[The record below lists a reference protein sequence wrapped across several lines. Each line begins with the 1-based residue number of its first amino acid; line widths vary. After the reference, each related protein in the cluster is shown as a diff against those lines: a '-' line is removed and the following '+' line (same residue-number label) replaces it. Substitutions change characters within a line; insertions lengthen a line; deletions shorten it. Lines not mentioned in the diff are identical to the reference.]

1 MSLHLLPQLEQ
12 DLGLLTWPLLVCAF
26 ISLLICLERLALV
39 LSESLSKNLK
49 LHKRRKHCLNELD
62 TLLASPRVAAHVL
75 GELGELDPLDELK
88 NQSKTSQLPPRGSQA
103 SEPQILA
110 LITLLES
117 QKTMLASGC
126 LALLQQAQQ
135 TKSLREEVLG
145 LWLVQKHQ
153 QLHAGLKL
161 LQTLGVITP
170 LLGLLGT
177 VLGLIAMFTELGQ
190 SQGPVTPAQLSQGLG
205 LAMNTTAAG
214 LLIAVPSISAA
225 HLFGF
230 YADHHLSHISQVLNR
245 LNLWLEGVNTQAL
258 AQLTLAP
265 KKNSQSDLDTRAK
278 ASMSS

>member
-49 LHKRRKHCLNELD
+49 QHKRRKHCLNALD
-62 TLLASPRVAAHVL
+62 TLLASPRVVANKAC
-75 GELGELDPLDELK
+75 ELDG
-88 NQSKTSQLPPRGSQA
+88 SASQA
-103 SEPQILA
+103 HEPQIQP
-110 LITLLES
+110 LIALLER

-135 TKSLREEVLG
+135 SKALREEVLS
-145 LWLVQKHQ
+145 LWLMQKHQ

-230 YADHHLSHISQVLNR
+230 YADHHLSQISQVLNR
-245 LNLWLEGVNTQAL
+245 LNLWLEGVNTQAPLPQPSAQHGSKHSSEHSPEHSSLENQISSTKPSPL
-258 AQLTLAP
+258 A
-265 KKNSQSDLDTRAK
+265 
-278 ASMSS
+278 

>member
-49 LHKRRKHCLNELD
+49 LHKRRKHCLDALD
-62 TLLASPRVAAHVL
+62 TLLASPRVVANKAC
-75 GELGELDPLDELK
+75 ELDG
-88 NQSKTSQLPPRGSQA
+88 SASQA
-103 SEPQILA
+103 HEPQIQP
-110 LITLLES
+110 LIALLES

-258 AQLTLAP
+258 APLTLAP
-265 KKNSQSDLDTRAK
+265 EKNSQSDLDTTAK

>member
-49 LHKRRKHCLNELD
+49 QHKRRKHCLNELD
-62 TLLASPRVAAHVL
+62 ILLTSPRAA
-75 GELGELDPLDELK
+75 
-88 NQSKTSQLPPRGSQA
+88 A

-110 LITLLES
+110 LIALLES

-145 LWLVQKHQ
+145 LWLMQKHQ

-245 LNLWLEGVNTQAL
+245 LNLWLEGVNIQAL
-258 AQLTLAP
+258 APLTLAP
-265 KKNSQSDLDTRAK
+265 EKNSQSDLDTTAK

>member
-39 LSESLSKNLK
+39 LSESLSRNLK
-49 LHKRRKHCLNELD
+49 QRKRRKHCLDELYA
-62 TLLASPRVAAHVL
+62 LLASPRAVVNEPNAFDGLNNH
-75 GELGELDPLDELK
+75 
-88 NQSKTSQLPPRGSQA
+88 SQA
-103 SEPQILA
+103 RDQQAHEAQPNEPQILA
-110 LITLLES
+110 LMALLES
-117 QKTMLASGC
+117 QKTMLTSGC
-126 LALLQQAQQ
+126 FALLQQAQQ
-135 TKSLREEVLG
+135 SKSLREEVLG

-190 SQGPVTPAQLSQGLG
+190 TQGPVTPAQLSQGLG

-214 LLIAVPSISAA
+214 LLIAVPSIGAA

-230 YADHHLSHISQVLNR
+230 YADYHLSQISQVLNR
-245 LNLWLEGVNTQAL
+245 LNLWLEGVNTEAI
-258 AQLTLAP
+258 ASLTLAP
-265 KKNSQSDLDTRAK
+265 KKSSQNAASTDAK
-278 ASMSS
+278 IKPSMSS

>member
-75 GELGELDPLDELK
+75 DELGELDPLDELK
-88 NQSKTSQLPPRGSQA
+88 NQSQTSQLPPRGSQA

-258 AQLTLAP
+258 APLTLAP
-265 KKNSQSDLDTRAK
+265 EKNSQSDLDTTAK

>member
-39 LSESLSKNLK
+39 LSESLSRNLK
-49 LHKRRKHCLNELD
+49 QRKRRKHCLNELYA
-62 TLLASPRVAAHVL
+62 LLASPRAVAHV
-75 GELGELDPLDELK
+75 LGELDPLDELK
-88 NQSKTSQLPPRGSQA
+88 NQSQA
-103 SEPQILA
+103 NEPQILA
-110 LITLLES
+110 LMALLES

-126 LALLQQAQQ
+126 LTLLQQAQQ
-135 TKSLREEVLG
+135 SKSLREEVLG

-190 SQGPVTPAQLSQGLG
+190 TQGPVTPAQLSQGLG

-214 LLIAVPSISAA
+214 LLIAVPSIGAA

-230 YADHHLSHISQVLNR
+230 YADYHLSQISQVLNR
-245 LNLWLEGVNTQAL
+245 LNLWLEGVNTEAL
-258 AQLTLAP
+258 ASLTLAP
-265 KKNSQSDLDTRAK
+265 KKRSQNAVSTDAK
-278 ASMSS
+278 IKPSMSS